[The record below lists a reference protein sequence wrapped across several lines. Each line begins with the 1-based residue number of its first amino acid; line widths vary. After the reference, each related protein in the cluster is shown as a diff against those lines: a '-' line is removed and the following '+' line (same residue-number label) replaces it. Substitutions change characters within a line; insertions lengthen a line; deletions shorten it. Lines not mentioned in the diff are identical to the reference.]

1 MSRQQLENRQNIYL
15 LEKRLSELYNL
26 QNQVIH
32 NGLEEFRDMFNS
44 IRLDLELLI
53 HTQYMIRSGDI
64 YPIISPSGDIPDLPL
79 IAIPNVV
86 MDFSLLIDYEFD
98 IYNNSY
104 YSIPITSVNNPEEN
118 IMTSNNVSF
127 IEPTSQDIKIKT
139 MILDNEKLESINENM
154 CGICLESH
162 KIIESIY
169 CDCSHEFGEKCF
181 LDWKNNCTTKK
192 KDISCPNCRN
202 TVKEIIYFTQNK

>member
-1 MSRQQLENRQNIYL
+1 MSSQQLENRQNINL

-26 QNQVIH
+26 QIQVIH

-44 IRLDLELLI
+44 IRLELELLI
-53 HTQYMIRSGDI
+53 HTQYMNRMGGI
-64 YPIISPSGDIPDLPL
+64 YPIISPNRDIHDLPL

-86 MDFSLLIDYEFD
+86 MDFSILIDHEFD

-104 YSIPITSVNNPEEN
+104 YSFPIESVNNSQEN
-118 IMTSNNVSF
+118 QILSNN
-127 IEPTSQDIKIKT
+127 EPTSQDIKIKT
-139 MILDNEKLESINENM
+139 MILDNEKLESINENI
-154 CGICLESH
+154 CGICLDSH

-202 TVKEIIYFTQNK
+202 TVKEIIYFV